1 MFRGFRSQE
10 PAATPEPLAVPPLD
24 LRVPAV
30 LATATFGVG

>member
-10 PAATPEPLAVPPLD
+10 PAATPEPLAIPALD
-24 LRVPAV
+24 LQVPGV